1 MAKKRKLIVL
11 SNWTYPLE
19 KSWSGTTY
27 SLTKALE
34 RYYDVEIK
42 SLAIGR
48 WLKLL
53 ARLSHVPLFG
63 LLFGALY
70 DFILKNKANIIIGKD
85 KTIPVLEICED
96 VKVKN
101 PYFTYQDMTYHA
113 GLVVKEWKKKYSFI
127 YQAAGNDVLSEGE
140 IHRRERRQHDEYR
153 HASAVFF
160 MSRWVKDI
168 MSDFH
173 PDVSHKMIHIGGG
186 TNIDVNKIDLSQKK
200 GNKFLFIGRDFERK
214 AGDLVIE
221 AFKILKA
228 QYMPNA
234 ELHMAGCQPL
244 KNVDGIVYYGDVNYD
259 KVSELLN
266 KCDVFCMPSRF
277 EAYGLVFVES
287 LIYGLPCIGR
297 RFFEMPHFIE
307 EGKEGTLI
315 EGEDPK
321 ILAEKMFET
330 ISDKEMIAGIQSKQ
344 ATYIEKYSWDSVAK
358 KAKTIIDNKM
368 HFRRR

>member
-1 MAKKRKLIVL
+1 MAKKHKLIVL
-11 SNWTYPLE
+11 SNWTSPLE

-53 ARLSHVPLFG
+53 ARLSQVPLFG

-70 DFILKNKANIIIGKD
+70 DFILKNKANIIIGMD

-101 PYFTYQDMTYHA
+101 PFFTYQDMTYHA
-113 GLVVKEWKKKYSFI
+113 GLVVKEWQKVYPFI
-127 YQAAGNDVLSEGE
+127 YQAAGNAILSKRE
-140 IHRRERRQHDEYR
+140 IHRRERRQHEEYQNAR
-153 HASAVFF
+153 AALF

-173 PDVSHKMIHIGGG
+173 PDVASKMFHIGGG
-186 TNIDVNKIDLSQKK
+186 TNIDVNRIDLSKK
-200 GNKFLFIGRDFERK
+200 AGNKILFIGRDFERK

-228 QYMPNA
+228 RYTPNA
-234 ELHMAGCQPL
+234 ELHIAGCKAQISAE
-244 KNVDGIVYYGDVNYD
+244 GIFYYGDINYQGI
-259 KVSELLN
+259 SELLN
-266 KCDVFCMPSRF
+266 KCDIFCMPSRF
-277 EAYGLVFVES
+277 EAYGLVFVEA

-297 RFFEMPHFIE
+297 
-307 EGKEGTLI
+307 
-315 EGEDPK
+315 
-321 ILAEKMFET
+321 
-330 ISDKEMIAGIQSKQ
+330 
-344 ATYIEKYSWDSVAK
+344 
-358 KAKTIIDNKM
+358 
-368 HFRRR
+368 

>member
-1 MAKKRKLIVL
+1 MIKKRKLIVL

-34 RYYDVEIK
+34 NYYDVEIK
-42 SLAIGR
+42 SLSIGGY
-48 WLKLL
+48 LNTL
-53 ARLSHVPLFG
+53 ARLSRLPLIGTFFG
-63 LLFGALY
+63 FLFDKCLQVKADRIVGE
-70 DFILKNKANIIIGKD
+70 NKK
-85 KTIPVLEICED
+85 IPVFEICED

-113 GLVVKEWKKKYSFI
+113 GLVVKDMKREYPFI
-127 YQAAGNDVLSEGE
+127 YQAAGNSILSENE

-153 HASAVFF
+153 HASAAFF

-168 MSDFH
+168 MSAFH
-173 PDVSHKMIHIGGG
+173 PDVSNKMIHIGGG
-186 TNIDVNKIDLSQKK
+186 TNIDVNNIDLSQKK

-221 AFKILKA
+221 AFKMLKS

-234 ELHMAGCQPL
+234 ELHMAGCQPQEPGE
-244 KNVDGIVYYGDVNYD
+244 GIIYYGDVNYE

-307 EGKEGTLI
+307 EGKEGALI
-315 EGEDPK
+315 EGDDPK

-330 ISDKEMIAGIQSKQ
+330 ISDKKMIANIQSRQ
-344 ATYIEKYSWDSVAK
+344 AEYIEKYSWDSVAK
-358 KAKTIIDNKM
+358 RAKNVIDKSFND
-368 HFRRR
+368 